1 MTEELEIC
9 AICAWRAT
17 CQKKFSMSGHDTH
30 CPDFSKD
37 LSIGRDEDDEPKDT
51 GEEG

>member
-1 MTEELEIC
+1 MTDEVEIC

-17 CQKKFSMSGHDTH
+17 CQKKFSLSGREMH

-37 LSIGRDEDDEPKDT
+37 LSLYVHEDDNPKPAD
-51 GEEG
+51 EEG